1 MSRGSD
7 ELLEKALRLSLEERA
22 ALVRRLLLSLDEPPE
37 SEVERLWLEEA
48 RRRLEEL
55 RDGKTRGIPADEVFR
70 RAVTEVS

>member
-70 RAVTEVS
+70 RAVAEVS